1 MTDRSETFETPFS
14 AAVTRRGA
22 MGGAVGTAAA
32 LSIAGTAM
40 PAIASVGATGEDG
53 VRVFTGRYP
62 IDGNRDVEGYF
73 AAPAGGR
80 DLDVV
85 VLVPDAGTTIAAA
98 QDAARGFAARGV
110 LAVVPSLPAEREAM
124 ITELRDAAPRMRGM
138 AHGSGTVRIV
148 GV

>member
-1 MTDRSETFETPFS
+1 MTDQSETFETPFS

-40 PAIASVGATGEDG
+40 PAIASVGATGEEG

-62 IDGNRDVEGYF
+62 IDGSREIEGYF
-73 AAPAGGR
+73 AAPVGGR
-80 DLDVV
+80 QLDVV
-85 VLVPDAGTTIAAA
+85 VLVPNAGTTIAAA
-98 QDAARGFAARGV
+98 QDAAHGFAARGV
-110 LAVVPSLPAEREAM
+110 LAVVPNLPAERDAM
-124 ITELRDAAPRMRGM
+124 IAELRDAAPRLTGM
-138 AHGSGTVRIV
+138 AHGNGTVRIV